1 MIKKTGIGRAKSL
14 CMPASATLAPA
25 SSAPVVGSAAAR
37 DSWAEIEHWTLE
49 ACVLRAEG
57 REPEAVRVLQERIPD
72 LIRAWSA
79 CCGLPRAEVQERLRR
94 MFADTQDLVA
104 RGIAQRRIITAELLA
119 ARERPD
125 RSAGVGAGVGSG
137 SMFPPAAGGASGP
150 VGLRR
155 AVPFGDISGMLDG
168 LAEAEREARR
178 EAIWPLRS
186 AATLA
191 AARI

>member
-1 MIKKTGIGRAKSL
+1 MS
-14 CMPASATLAPA
+14 ASATLAPA

-57 REPEAVRVLQERIPD
+57 RESEAVRVLQERIPD

-125 RSAGVGAGVGSG
+125 RSVGAGTGAGAFSASGSG
-137 SMFPPAAGGASGP
+137 SAFSQTAAAGSSGP

>member
-1 MIKKTGIGRAKSL
+1 MSTSPSVATAS
-14 CMPASATLAPA
+14 PAAA
-25 SSAPVVGSAAAR
+25 GSAAAR
-37 DSWAEIEHWTLE
+37 DRWAEIEHWTLE

-57 REPEAVRVLQERIPD
+57 REGDAVRVLQERIPD

-79 CCGLPRAEVQERLRR
+79 CCGLPRGEVQERLRR
-94 MFADTQDLVA
+94 MFSDTQDLVA

-119 ARERPD
+119 AR
-125 RSAGVGAGVGSG
+125 GSG
-137 SMFPPAAGGASGP
+137 GAPGSAGGAVSPAVAAAVAGGATVP

-155 AVPFGDISGMLDG
+155 AVPFGDVAGMLDG

-178 EAIWPLRS
+178 ETLWPLRS
-186 AATLA
+186 AATMA

>member
-1 MIKKTGIGRAKSL
+1 MS
-14 CMPASATLAPA
+14 ASATLAPA

-57 REPEAVRVLQERIPD
+57 RESEAVRVLQERIPD

-125 RSAGVGAGVGSG
+125 RSVGSG
-137 SMFPPAAGGASGP
+137 VGTGAGARTASAAGSAFTPVAAAGSSGP

-168 LAEAEREARR
+168 LAEAEQEARR

>member
-1 MIKKTGIGRAKSL
+1 
-14 CMPASATLAPA
+14 MPTARIVATVPSAAS
-25 SSAPVVGSAAAR
+25 GSVAAR
-37 DSWAEIEHWTLE
+37 DRWAEIEHWTLE

-57 REPEAVRVLQERIPD
+57 RGAGAVRVLQERSPGW
-72 LIRAWSA
+72 IREWSA
-79 CCGLPRAEVQERLRR
+79 CCVVPRAEVQERLRR
-94 MFADTQDLVA
+94 MFSDTQDLVA

-119 ARERPD
+119 SRERT
-125 RSAGVGAGVGSG
+125 S
-137 SMFPPAAGGASGP
+137 PAATANAAVSPGAATGAARP

-155 AVPFGDISGMLDG
+155 SVPFDDIAGMLDG

-191 AARI
+191 AA